1 VFYSLCSTILHNNP
15 VDVISLSYEIILQK
29 IHTIALE
36 EGGIGGVPTRMKKR
50 EMNNENMKNGE
61 LFS

>member
-1 VFYSLCSTILHNNP
+1 MKLYSKK
-15 VDVISLSYEIILQK
+15 Y
-29 IHTIALE
+29 TIALE

-61 LFS
+61 LFSWRTEIGIKEY